1 MVEHLTCNEA
11 VIGSIPIAGYF
22 TVHTSIAVVVHN
34 SAGALRLC
42 LEGLRREPPSKAFEL
57 LVVDAGSSEDLA
69 AVRAAHPDAQWISME
84 NRGYAAAVN
93 TALARARGTH
103 FVFANADARLTGPV
117 IDALVDELRAR
128 QIGLVAPHVR
138 SGGETRSPL
147 RPAPSLGRDAV
158 AAVVPV
164 RWRAGVRKA
173 LEIGEAPPSLDGPC
187 HAMRAAD
194 LRALGGLDE
203 SFFLYFEET
212 HLAQRVRAAGL
223 ELAAVEAVLDHEGG
237 ASAADPGWLRRLFHR
252 SRMRYAQLTGG
263 TPAALALAALSVAGG
278 VFYGAAHRLVGRPEA
293 ARACVDRAAGAG
305 WWLVDTVLRRRV
317 KPIHREPSGGHQ
329 RTIN

>member
-1 MVEHLTCNEA
+1 MLEWAVRAGVAQLVEHLTCNEA
-11 VIGSIPIAGYF
+11 VIGSIPIAGFF

-34 SAGALRLC
+34 SAGALRAC
-42 LEGLRREPPSKAFEL
+42 LEGLRREPPSKAFEV

-69 AVRAAHPDAQWISME
+69 AVRSGHPDVQWISME

-93 TALARARGTH
+93 TALARARGTL

-117 IDALVDELRAR
+117 VDALVDELRAR

-138 SGGETRSPL
+138 SGGQTRSPL

-164 RWRAGVRKA
+164 RWRDGVRRA
-173 LEIGEAPPSLDGPC
+173 LRIGEPPPSLDGPC

-212 HLAQRVRAAGL
+212 HLAQRVRAAGQ
-223 ELAAVEAVLDHEGG
+223 ELAAVDAVLDHEGG
-237 ASAADPGWLRRLFHR
+237 ASAAISLRTDRTPPTLRASDSAVTFSVPFLAKPDSITVPLR
-252 SRMRYAQLTGG
+252 VSTRMLEASTSL
-263 TPAALALAALSVAGG
+263 LSTK
-278 VFYGAAHRLVGRPEA
+278 
-293 ARACVDRAAGAG
+293 RAFTAVVMA
-305 WWLVDTVLRRRV
+305 V
-317 KPIHREPSGGHQ
+317 SSM
-329 RTIN
+329 